1 MDQQHRRSTAQNQIA
16 PLAVLAD
23 QPVKVRQVPV
33 SSADKNF
40 QQRLQQRILELADHR
55 SESLDRKGGDAP
67 QLIRIGDQRKRHL
80 LQIAGRRRAVGRLD
94 DHLERPLGNGRRC
107 ERAVRAPGA
116 AQRQHLLGRGKPAA
130 IHGMHFFLGKVAVPD
145 RAGRTSRDAMS
156 ADDAGVR
163 VLHADRPLRG
173 GLRENDRRTHPHASA
188 APDTGRVV
196 YAQRYFH
203 NDIISISILANQ
215 PHAAEIR
222 NHEAQPVSDPLR
234 GRTGSRYER
243 RSETRCR
250 LIGFRAKTLSPHRRN
265 IRQTSDGK
273 RHTACRSAPED

>member
-1 MDQQHRRSTAQNQIA
+1 MRLSAYSGSVTSVNATCCRL
-16 PLAVLAD
+16 LAVGA
-23 QPVKVRQVPV
+23 RWAASTII
-33 SSADKNF
+33 SSA
-40 QQRLQQRILELADHR
+40 R
-55 SESLDRKGGDAP
+55 SSGTGDDVNA
-67 QLIRIGDQRKRHL
+67 RFE
-80 LQIAGRRRAVGRLD
+80 RRR
-94 DHLERPLGNGRRC
+94 
-107 ERAVRAPGA
+107 A

-156 ADDAGVR
+156 ADDAGIR

-173 GLRENDRRTHPHASA
+173 GLRENDRRAHPHAPA
-188 APDTGRVV
+188 APDTGLVV

-215 PHAAEIR
+215 PYAAEIR
-222 NHEAQPVSDPLR
+222 NHEAQPVSDPLLR
-234 GRTGSRYER
+234 GRTGSRYKR
-243 RSETRCR
+243 RTETRCR

-273 RHTACRSAPED
+273 RHTACRSAP

>member
-1 MDQQHRRSTAQNQIA
+1 MNARFERRERHSASICSGEGSPPRSTGCTF
-16 PLAVLAD
+16 PSGKSPCRTE
-23 QPVKVRQVPV
+23 PV
-33 SSADKNF
+33 
-40 QQRLQQRILELADHR
+40 
-55 SESLDRKGGDAP
+55 G
-67 QLIRIGDQRKRHL
+67 
-80 LQIAGRRRAVGRLD
+80 
-94 DHLERPLGNGRRC
+94 
-107 ERAVRAPGA
+107 
-116 AQRQHLLGRGKPAA
+116 
-130 IHGMHFFLGKVAVPD
+130 
-145 RAGRTSRDAMS
+145 TSRDAMS

-173 GLRENDRRTHPHASA
+173 GLRENDRRAHPHAPA
-188 APDTGRVV
+188 APDTGLVV

-215 PHAAEIR
+215 PYAAEIR

-234 GRTGSRYER
+234 GRTGSRYKR
-243 RSETRCR
+243 RTETRCR